1 MAYLLSPFKFAPCI
15 SWRRALEIKLSTK
28 CQASSQ
34 RAFAVQD
41 FPSSES
47 HGKPRKYDQIRNS
60 QKWVF
65 SGMRVELSSA
75 VSEVC
80 SALGLSLDLWNLRK
94 LTQRAQPMLKADSIT
109 PDSLLSTCIGQA
121 RCMSLK
127 MLDEFSLELWR
138 WMTVTTPVTCQY
150 SEVKHLGSLLDHI

>member
-1 MAYLLSPFKFAPCI
+1 MES
-15 SWRRALEIKLSTK
+15 LE
-28 CQASSQ
+28 
-34 RAFAVQD
+34 
-41 FPSSES
+41 
-47 HGKPRKYDQIRNS
+47 KYDQIRNS

-109 PDSLLSTCIGQA
+109 PDSLLSACIGQA

-127 MLDEFSLELWR
+127 MLDEFSLEL
-138 WMTVTTPVTCQY
+138 
-150 SEVKHLGSLLDHI
+150 